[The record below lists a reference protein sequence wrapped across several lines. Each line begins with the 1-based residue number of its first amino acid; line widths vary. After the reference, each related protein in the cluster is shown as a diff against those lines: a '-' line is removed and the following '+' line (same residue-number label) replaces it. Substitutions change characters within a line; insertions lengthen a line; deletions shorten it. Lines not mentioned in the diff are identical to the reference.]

1 MFNFNELQGLS
12 ENKAEKTPSTKVVVE
27 LFRHSLKE
35 NDPSRPN
42 SELLLTPEGRE
53 LARSHGENLRPYSDR
68 AVAGASPMDRAA
80 ETAMLTMLADEMEIE
95 TADSLETME
104 GKVSQH
110 LAVGKK
116 LYRDERLGFA
126 LGKGKAGEEGMK
138 AFKEGR
144 YLNWLVKDSDHQAM
158 AEKDLVTTTYLR
170 QAGNIAELLERYQA
184 VGNSFHRLVGDKD
197 KREQYGEKLE
207 RYLVSHQG
215 VAESF
220 VAKVIE
226 IQEGLAA
233 RDQLTSSLG
242 NGWAETKGIH
252 IEIIN
257 DEHGQRS
264 FINYEDANGEKQ
276 EILVGAD
283 TLAAIIKERED
294 LEKVCRQQ

>member
-1 MFNFNELQGLS
+1 MFNFNELQSLS
-12 ENKAEKTPSTKVVVE
+12 ENKTEKTPSTKVVVE

-53 LARSHGENLRPYSDR
+53 LARAHGESLRPYSDR
-68 AVAGASPMDRAA
+68 AVAGASLMDRAA

-95 TADSLETME
+95 TDDSLEAME
-104 GKVSQH
+104 GKVSEH
-110 LAVGKK
+110 LSVGKK

-126 LGKGKAGEEGMK
+126 LGKGKTGEEGMK
-138 AFKEGR
+138 SFKEGR
-144 YLNWLVKDSDHQAM
+144 YLNWLIKDSDRQA
-158 AEKDLVTTTYLR
+158 AEEKDLVTTTYLR
-170 QAGNIAELLERYQA
+170 QAGNIAELLARYQA

-197 KREQYGEKLE
+197 KLEQHGAQLE
-207 RYLVSHQG
+207 RYLTTHQG

-226 IQEGLAA
+226 IQEGLVA
-233 RDQLTSSLG
+233 RDQFANTLG

-257 DEHGQRS
+257 DESGQRS
-264 FINYEDANGEKQ
+264 FITYQDANGEKK
-276 EILVGAD
+276 EILVNPD
-283 TLAAIIKERED
+283 TLAAVIKERES
-294 LEKVCRQQ
+294 LEKSCRK